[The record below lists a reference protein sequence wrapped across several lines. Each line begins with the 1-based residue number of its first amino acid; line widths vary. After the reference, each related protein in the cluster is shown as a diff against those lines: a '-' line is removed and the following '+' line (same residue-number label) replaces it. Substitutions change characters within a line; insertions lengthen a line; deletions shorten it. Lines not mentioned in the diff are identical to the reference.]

1 MVGVIYDSA
10 VCCVEMHKYLNKF
23 VLLGGVGEEKLRG
36 LSERAGATFEKQQLA
51 SLFFFLL
58 SLSLQYR
65 LMALFPLFRRVF
77 FVLRQLCYAATI
89 PETRQW
95 TTSQ

>member
-58 SLSLQYR
+58 SLSLFYLKGPFLFLGIAIFFFLLSS
-65 LMALFPLFRRVF
+65 LMHHLARRF
-77 FVLRQLCYAATI
+77 
-89 PETRQW
+89 
-95 TTSQ
+95 